1 MAKSKKKSKKTN
13 KLMIVKIGSDERP
26 AGPAD
31 IEKMEKKLKK
41 FQKYGV
47 GMVRRLFPIL
57 SYKTK
62 LMVAQWIIA
71 ERLIV
76 PTKIIKEYKNGH

>member
-41 FQKYGV
+41 FQKDGTAIKGYDV
-47 GMVRRLFPIL
+47 IVTHHAIEFDFLP
-57 SYKTK
+57 K
-62 LMVAQWIIA
+62 L
-71 ERLIV
+71 
-76 PTKIIKEYKNGH
+76 